1 MWQALAA
8 QAAGN
13 IVGNALSGHGQVKG
27 ARAATEQIKQG
38 MAENTA
44 MAKAQRQEQQQL
56 QSPYMQT
63 GQRAMGDYEAF
74 RMREAGPYEA
84 GSFSGVNMG
93 EDPGVQYR
101 MEQAQK
107 ALDQSASRRGSLFSG
122 AQKKALQAN
131 AQNLAS
137 QEFQNAYGRQYG
149 QFKDTEDARRQQSNL
164 EADRMMNYDQYRMNQ
179 LQGLTNLGQT
189 ATGQLSSAYGNIGAN
204 QVQNQMLLRGQ
215 QADVSAARAA
225 APWNAASNA
234 FTSSGNALGNYFMSK

>member
-1 MWQALAA
+1 MAA
-8 QAAGN
+8 STAGN
-13 IVGNALSGHGQVKG
+13 LLGGALSGYGQVKG
-27 ARAATEQIKQG
+27 ARAASNQINKG
-38 MAENTA
+38 LAENTA
-44 MAKAQRQEQQQL
+44 MSDAQKLQQQQL
-56 QSPYMQT
+56 QAPYMQT

-101 MEQAQK
+101 MDQAQK
-107 ALDQSASRRGSLFSG
+107 ALDQSASSRGTLFSG
-122 AQKKALQAN
+122 AQQKALQAN

-149 QFKDTEDARRQQSNL
+149 QFKDTEDARRQQTNT

-179 LQGLTNLGQT
+179 LQGLTNVGQN
-189 ATGQLSSAYGNIGAN
+189 ATNTLAGQYGNIGAN

-215 QADVSAARAA
+215 LADVSAARAA
-225 APWNAASNA
+225 APWNAAGNA
-234 FTSSGNALGNYFMSK
+234 LTSSGNALGNYFMSK